1 MGLVVWS
8 KKEKKMSYSKA
19 DQIGKKKPSR
29 TSINKIANVEL
40 KKLFKRKGIFKCEL
54 TGSKFALTYAHREKR
69 EWYYDKPVEMLWAWE
84 QVLLL
89 SQKAHEK
96 MDDRSQTTETEKEA
110 IFIRLRGK

>member
-1 MGLVVWS
+1 
-8 KKEKKMSYSKA
+8 MSYSKA

-29 TSINKIANVEL
+29 VSINKIVNVEL

-54 TGSKFALTYAHREKR
+54 TGSKFALTYAHRHGR
-69 EWYYDKPVEMLWAWE
+69 VWYYDKPPELMYAFE

-89 SQKAHEK
+89 SQKAHQK
-96 MDDRSQTTETEKEA
+96 MDDRSQTTEVEKEA